1 MCCYM
6 HIAPY
11 FGYLSIL
18 CNIPNF
24 ACRPLYLLLSSL
36 KLLSGFLPSPH
47 LFAAGV
53 LFHVLTHHLCAIIST
68 RLL

>member
-1 MCCYM
+1 MTKFCRYKIEEQLFPTETYP
-6 HIAPY
+6 HEN
-11 FGYLSIL
+11 LS
-18 CNIPNF
+18 
-24 ACRPLYLLLSSL
+24 LSL
-36 KLLSGFLPSPH
+36 EAKLFQDLLSGFLPSPH